1 MKRIRRASRRN
12 GSTAF
17 LRKAGDMM
25 SGVLALTVAAIFTGA
40 AVYVN
45 VAEQPARLLLDDRAL
60 LAEWKPSYKRG
71 AAMQASIALIGC
83 VLGLIAW
90 WQTSLAG
97 FLVGAIAM
105 VAPWPW
111 TLLGIK
117 PTNDALLATEPD
129 RAGPQTRALVVKW
142 GMLHAV
148 RTALGALATVAYL
161 WACMPR

>member
-1 MKRIRRASRRN
+1 MI
-12 GSTAF
+12 
-17 LRKAGDMM
+17 
-25 SGVLALTVAAIFTGA
+25 SGLLALAIAAIFTGA

-45 VAEQPARLLLDDRAL
+45 VAEQPARLVLDDRAL

-71 AAMQASIALIGC
+71 AMMQASIALIGC

-90 WQTSLAG
+90 AQTSQAG
-97 FLVGAIAM
+97 FLIGAIAM

-111 TLLGIK
+111 TLIAIK

-129 RAGPQTRALVVKW
+129 SAGPRTRALIVKW
-142 GMLHAV
+142 GALHAV
-148 RTALGALATVAYL
+148 RTALGALATIAYL

>member
-1 MKRIRRASRRN
+1 
-12 GSTAF
+12 
-17 LRKAGDMM
+17 MM
-25 SGVLALTVAAIFTGA
+25 TGVLALTVAAIFTGA

-45 VAEQPARLLLDDRAL
+45 VAEQPARLVLDDRAL

-71 AAMQASIALIGC
+71 AMMQASIALIGC

-90 WQTSLAG
+90 AQTSQAG
-97 FLVGAIAM
+97 FLIGAIAM

-111 TLLGIK
+111 TLIAIK

-129 RAGPQTRALVVKW
+129 RAGPQTRALIVKW
-142 GMLHAV
+142 GALHAV
-148 RTALGALATVAYL
+148 RTALGALATIAYL

>member
-1 MKRIRRASRRN
+1 
-12 GSTAF
+12 
-17 LRKAGDMM
+17 MM

-45 VAEQPARLLLDDRAL
+45 VAEQPARLVLDDRAL

-71 AAMQASIALIGC
+71 AMMQASIALIGC

-90 WQTSLAG
+90 AQTSQPG
-97 FLVGAIAM
+97 FLIGAVAM

-111 TLLGIK
+111 TLIAIK
-117 PTNDALLATEPD
+117 PTNDALLATGPD
-129 RAGPQTRALVVKW
+129 QAGPQTRALIVKW
-142 GMLHAV
+142 GALHAV
-148 RTALGALATVAYL
+148 RTALGALATIAYL